1 MNVSRRC
8 EDGTVQE
15 AETLNQSQV
24 YITTAGYKN
33 QFPYQ
38 KLITLLVRMI
48 VEPRKAIILGG
59 TYRIPVLNK
68 LLPRTFV
75 EDLKKEDTYNED
87 SFTREYESIWSGTVE
102 NAFFNGEAFDRCRKN
117 LQPEYEYSGR
127 SNTRSYYVIG
137 VDVGRKADLSECV
150 VIKVIP
156 QPQGPSIKSVVNMF
170 TMENA
175 HFEDQAIVLKQLYYK
190 YKAKALVID
199 ANGVGLGLIDYMVKK
214 QITPDGEVF
223 QDFGIINDVDNEYK
237 KYRTDITEYDA
248 LYLIKATAP
257 INTEMHANLQTQ
269 LNAGKIKFLIDERI
283 AKAKLLNTVKG
294 KAMTPEQRNEYLKP
308 FVLTSVLKEQ
318 MMNLRE
324 ETEGIN
330 IILKQANRSIKKD
343 KFSALEQAMYYIKLE
358 EENLRKKRS
367 RKFSDFLFLN

>member
-15 AETLNQSQV
+15 YETLNQSQV

-38 KLITLLVRMI
+38 KLIILLVRMI

-175 HFEDQAIVLKQLYYK
+175 HFEDQAIVLKRLYYK

-214 QITPDGEVF
+214 QITPDGEVVPK
-223 QDFGIINDVDNEYK
+223 NW
-237 KYRTDITEYDA
+237 A
-248 LYLIKATAP
+248 LI
-257 INTEMHANLQTQ
+257 
-269 LNAGKIKFLIDERI
+269 
-283 AKAKLLNTVKG
+283 V
-294 KAMTPEQRNEYLKP
+294 
-308 FVLTSVLKEQ
+308 
-318 MMNLRE
+318 
-324 ETEGIN
+324 
-330 IILKQANRSIKKD
+330 
-343 KFSALEQAMYYIKLE
+343 
-358 EENLRKKRS
+358 
-367 RKFSDFLFLN
+367 